1 MSLILAMKWSAVG
14 FAVALVLGLLSMGL
28 LGAALYYACYP
39 VLAPFYGN
47 PNSDWSGDWVWS
59 AMIWAGMLWS
69 ISFLVAG
76 WLNLQLVPHL
86 PRLPRAIAYLAV
98 LWLGALAVWYA
109 VLAAS
114 YEPAKAHAFY
124 SSPCHDQSYIDMTVK
139 GAPLPLTPA
148 DVTRTSCA
156 DPGVHADRIA
166 GAMLGPVDTSKV
178 IFVAI
183 DGIEAPVRSLVDMF
197 PEAFT
202 TEQLNRSTIV
212 SNWKAGHNMAAHIIR
227 SPDGMLFLL
236 GHDIL

>member
-1 MSLILAMKWSAVG
+1 MSLILAIKWSVVG
-14 FAVALVLGLLSMGL
+14 FVATLVLGLLGMGG

-69 ISFLVAG
+69 LSFLVAG

-86 PRLPRAIAYLAV
+86 SALPRAIVYVAV
-98 LWLGALAVWYA
+98 LWLGALAVWSA
-109 VLAAS
+109 VLASS

-124 SSPCHDQSYIDMTVK
+124 SSPCHDQSYIDMAVK
-139 GAPLPLTPA
+139 GAPLPLTPT

-156 DPGVHADRIA
+156 DAGVHADRIA
-166 GAMLGPVDTSKV
+166 GAMLGNVDTSKV
-178 IFVAI
+178 SFVAI

-197 PEAFT
+197 PETFIA
-202 TEQLNRSTIV
+202 EQLDRSTIV
-212 SNWKAGHNMAAHIIR
+212 SNWKAGQNMAVHIIR
-227 SPDGMLFLL
+227 SPDGTLFLL